1 MKTKQ
6 ELQIESLVNQLKAK
20 ALEASILDKEISAIK
35 SDLIKLRAD
44 GFKVSDKPFLTKKTT
59 PSVDYEKLIE
69 HYNVSQTILNRYK
82 KVVETYDYK
91 SLVEQ
96 RELEVLP
103 EFKSDKITYAWY
115 LSNK

>member
-1 MKTKQ
+1 MTSFFYTYTKRKYNANTSVHTV
-6 ELQIESLVNQLKAK
+6 LN
-20 ALEASILDKEISAIK
+20 
-35 SDLIKLRAD
+35 
-44 GFKVSDKPFLTKKTT
+44 KKTT
-59 PSVDYEKLIE
+59 TSVDYEKLIE